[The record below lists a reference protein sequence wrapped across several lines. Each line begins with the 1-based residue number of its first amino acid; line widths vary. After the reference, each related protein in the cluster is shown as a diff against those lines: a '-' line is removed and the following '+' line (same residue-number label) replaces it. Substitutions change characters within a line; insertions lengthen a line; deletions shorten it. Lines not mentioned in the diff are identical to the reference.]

1 MSCQRTSKG
10 LAIILTQKPNGMR
23 GCLQGVGD
31 LYRAGAWDESSV
43 LSGLS
48 WVLRHVEDKES
59 LTDAC
64 WVLRSLLGLPTRVH
78 VVDRMASCGVTD
90 GLFRLMTSNPSSSTR
105 RHAELTM
112 LKLLGALGG
121 EEGGEQTRQCLLK
134 AGPLFL
140 TKAKHRLAKVRLYS
154 CRAMAVLLPQPYPQV
169 RGRGASQCVHRLA
182 LPTLVDLLEAET
194 EPEAR
199 REALWALHVTLSV
212 TTHYGTEQEQ
222 EGGPAVVPLV
232 LEAGSQSR
240 HVAARL
246 VATLTDALHH
256 ATNDMT
262 RQEGRRDRAEKPE
275 VPTRLDVGCVVLV
288 LECVMGLLQAVATCP
303 HCPNARHLLRCLH
316 TSMAPVLWALL
327 RGPPSATTSASPPCL
342 WPTARHAAVHRVL
355 CTLAELQQHQ
365 HEHHQ
370 GMSPR
375 AMHDLDDHSTSTH
388 NTSSA
393 GSPPSSDH

>member
-1 MSCQRTSKG
+1 M
-10 LAIILTQKPNGMR
+10 
-23 GCLQGVGD
+23 QGVGD
-31 LYRAGAWDESSV
+31 LYKAGAWDELSV

-64 WVLRSLLGLPTRVH
+64 WVLRSLLSLPPRV
-78 VVDRMASCGVTD
+78 VVTVVENMASCGVTD

-154 CRAMAVLLPQPYPQV
+154 CRAVAVLLPQPQSQP
-169 RGRGASQCVHRLA
+169 RGRGASQCMCVHRLA

-194 EPEAR
+194 DPEAR

-212 TTHYGTEQEQ
+212 TTHYTTQQGLGMAQQ
-222 EGGPAVVPLV
+222 DQGGGAAVVPLV

-246 VATLTDALHH
+246 VTTLTDALHH
-256 ATNDMT
+256 ATSDMA
-262 RQEGRRDRAEKPE
+262 RGDKPE
-275 VPTRLDVGCVVLV
+275 VARLDVGCVLLV
-288 LECVMGLLQAVATCP
+288 LECVMVLLQAVATCP

-316 TSMAPVLWALL
+316 TSLAPVLWALL
-327 RGPPSATTSASPPCL
+327 RGPPSATSATSPCR
-342 WPTARHAAVHRVL
+342 WPTARHIAVHKVL
-355 CTLAELQQHQ
+355 CGLAVLQQRQHQ
-365 HEHHQ
+365 HQ
-370 GMSPR
+370 QAVSAR
-375 AMHDLDDHSTSTH
+375 DIHDFDDHSTSTH

-393 GSPPSSDH
+393 GSSPTSDH